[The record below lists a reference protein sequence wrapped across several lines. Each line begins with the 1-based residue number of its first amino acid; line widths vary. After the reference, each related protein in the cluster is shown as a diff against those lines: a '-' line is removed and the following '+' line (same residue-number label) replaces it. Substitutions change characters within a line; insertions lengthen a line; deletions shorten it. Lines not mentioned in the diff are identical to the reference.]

1 MFMGGNYNHYFTP
14 ADYTETVYFADGET
28 TLSDDEIA
36 LGINT
41 LVNALKNVYYNDKDV
56 CKQLDNL
63 TLDKANTDVIKSAIK
78 PLVEGAKIKMSCGG
92 SISPYLENTYL

>member
-1 MFMGGNYNHYFTP
+1 MGGNYNHYFTP
-14 ADYTETVYFADGET
+14 ADYTETVYFADGKT

-56 CKQLDNL
+56 CEQLDNM

-92 SISPYLENTYL
+92 SISPYLEKTYL